1 MIFSSALDRRFQ
13 RVEMSFGK
21 IIPVQKKE
29 LIEVVIFVAT
39 SFVISPAGHR
49 DGIIRLRVGM
59 G

>member
-1 MIFSSALDRRFQ
+1 MIFSSALDQRFQ

-39 SFVISPAGHR
+39 SLVLSPAVFR
-49 DGIIRLRVGM
+49 DDII
-59 G
+59 